1 MPMAVARATV
11 LLHFQLRRKQVKRYG
26 ICSFVR
32 KALLN
37 EIYFLFSQML
47 ELIMFFQ
54 MNEMKGKIIEK
65 KPLYVSVAER
75 KEERKARLQV
85 MLVFYFVNIFI

>member
-1 MPMAVARATV
+1 
-11 LLHFQLRRKQVKRYG
+11 
-26 ICSFVR
+26 
-32 KALLN
+32 
-37 EIYFLFSQML
+37 ML
-47 ELIMFFQ
+47 ERIMFFQ

-85 MLVFYFVNIFI
+85 MPVFYFVNIFI